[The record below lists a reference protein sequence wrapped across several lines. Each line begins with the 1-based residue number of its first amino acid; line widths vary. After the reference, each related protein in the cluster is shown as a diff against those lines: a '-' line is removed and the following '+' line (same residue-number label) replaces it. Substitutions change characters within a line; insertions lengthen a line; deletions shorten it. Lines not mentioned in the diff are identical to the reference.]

1 MSPRGRVPPADV
13 AAAATVLV
21 RDYMAVRAG
30 EDVLITADTATD
42 PALAEALLTAVS
54 HADARPRC

>member
-1 MSPRGRVPPADV
+1 MSQRGIVPPADL
-13 AAAATVLV
+13 AAAADILV

-42 PALAEALLTAVS
+42 PRS
-54 HADARPRC
+54 PRC